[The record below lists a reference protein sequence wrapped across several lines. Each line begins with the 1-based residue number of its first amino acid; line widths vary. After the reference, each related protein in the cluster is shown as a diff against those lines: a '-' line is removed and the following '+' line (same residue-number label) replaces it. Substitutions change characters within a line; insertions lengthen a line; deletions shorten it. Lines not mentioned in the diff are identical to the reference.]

1 MAALSVAVLP
11 IMATPH
17 SENRGYTFCYGRA
30 TLTMAILTVV
40 VLPIMATLT
49 PRPVAVLPITA
60 GPRRR
65 LGPLA
70 TALQETDALG
80 LAVFLATQV
89 NPNPNPHSNP
99 DPNPNPAAFLATQ
112 VD

>member
-65 LGPLA
+65 LGRPG
-70 TALQETDALG
+70 DR
-80 LAVFLATQV
+80 
-89 NPNPNPHSNP
+89 
-99 DPNPNPAAFLATQ
+99 AARDGRARPGRLPGHAGGP
-112 VD
+112 